1 MTGRSRKE
9 IQTPGPLLPT
19 LTIGVDRNPNWS
31 GRIEMSAVETQGTRA
46 AAPHRKRQIL
56 RLGVIAT
63 QLAIL
68 AALLGF
74 WQFAVT
80 EATLPY
86 FSRPTLVAAR
96 LYDLLSHPD
105 IYGHMYVTLIEIVSG
120 YLLGTAVGLS
130 LGFILGRSR
139 FLSAALQPFIMGLY
153 SIPKIALAP
162 VFIVWLGLG
171 MASKV
176 AVVFVA
182 SFFLIFNTYSGLL
195 GVNEELVRLAR
206 LMGASWPQTTFRVIL
221 PAAAGQIFLGL
232 RTAVP
237 YAVIGAVIGEYI
249 GASEGLGYFILY
261 ASQTYDAPS
270 LFAGII
276 ILVAIVF
283 AVNFGLGWLEAK
295 VIRWRKVAGQ
305 TVQL

>member
-1 MTGRSRKE
+1 MT
-9 IQTPGPLLPT
+9 
-19 LTIGVDRNPNWS
+19 
-31 GRIEMSAVETQGTRA
+31 AVETRKTASAGRR
-46 AAPHRKRQIL
+46 RKRRTG
-56 RLGVIAT
+56 RLDIVVL

-68 AALLGF
+68 VVLLLS

-80 EATLPY
+80 DATLPY

-96 LYDLLSHPD
+96 LYDLLSHHD
-105 IYGHMYVTLIEIVSG
+105 IYRHMYVTLVEIAAG
-120 YLLGTAVGLS
+120 YALGSAFGLT
-130 LGFILGRSR
+130 LGFILGRSQ
-139 FLSAALQPFIMGLY
+139 FLSAALQPYIIGLY

-171 MASKV
+171 IASKI

-182 SFFLIFNTYSGLL
+182 SFFLVFFNTYAGLL
-195 GVNEELVRLAR
+195 AVNEELVRLAR
-206 LMGASWPQTTFRVIL
+206 LMGASWPQTLWRVIL
-221 PAAAGQIFLGL
+221 PAAAPQIFLGL

-249 GASEGLGYFILY
+249 GANEGLGYFILY

-276 ILVAIVF
+276 ILVGIVF
-283 AVNFGLGWLEAK
+283 AVNFGLARLEGR

>member
-1 MTGRSRKE
+1 MT
-9 IQTPGPLLPT
+9 
-19 LTIGVDRNPNWS
+19 
-31 GRIEMSAVETQGTRA
+31 AVEARKTASAGSR
-46 AAPHRKRQIL
+46 RKRRAGRLDIIIL
-56 RLGVIAT
+56 
-63 QLAIL
+63 QLSIL
-68 AALLGF
+68 VVLLLS

-80 EATLPY
+80 DATLPY
-86 FSRPTLVAAR
+86 FSRPSLVAAR
-96 LYDLLSHPD
+96 LYDLLSHHD
-105 IYGHMYVTLIEIVSG
+105 IYRHMYATLVEIAAG
-120 YLLGTAVGLS
+120 YALGSAFGLT
-130 LGFILGRSR
+130 LGFILGRSQ
-139 FLSAALQPFIMGLY
+139 FLSAAFQPYIIGLY

-171 MASKV
+171 IASKI

-182 SFFLIFNTYSGLL
+182 SFFLVFFNTYAGLL

-206 LMGASWPQTTFRVIL
+206 LMGASWPQTLWRVIV
-221 PAAAGQIFLGL
+221 PAAAPQIFLGL

-276 ILVAIVF
+276 ILVGIVF
-283 AVNFGLGWLEAK
+283 AANFGLTWLEGQ

>member
-1 MTGRSRKE
+1 
-9 IQTPGPLLPT
+9 
-19 LTIGVDRNPNWS
+19 
-31 GRIEMSAVETQGTRA
+31 MSAVGASRSRRRT
-46 AAPHRKRQIL
+46 KRLAI
-56 RLGVIAT
+56 VAT

-68 AALLGF
+68 VALLCF
-74 WQFAVT
+74 WEFAVT

-86 FSRPTLVAAR
+86 FSRPSLVAAR
-96 LYDLLSHPD
+96 LFDLLSHSD
-105 IYGHMYVTLIEIVSG
+105 IYRHMYVTLIEIAAG
-120 YLLGTAVGLS
+120 YALGAAVGLS
-130 LGFILGRSR
+130 LGFVLGRSQ
-139 FLSAALQPFIMGLY
+139 FLSAALQPYIMGLY

-171 MASKV
+171 MASKI

-182 SFFLIFNTYSGLL
+182 TFFLVFFNTYSGLL

-206 LMGASWPQTTFRVIL
+206 LMGASWPQTTFRVII

-270 LFAGII
+270 LFAGIV

-283 AVNFGLGWLEAK
+283 TVNFALDALEAR

-305 TVQL
+305 TVQI

>member
-1 MTGRSRKE
+1 MT
-9 IQTPGPLLPT
+9 
-19 LTIGVDRNPNWS
+19 
-31 GRIEMSAVETQGTRA
+31 AVETRKTASTGSR
-46 AAPHRKRQIL
+46 RKRRAGKLDIIIL
-56 RLGVIAT
+56 
-63 QLAIL
+63 QLSIL
-68 AALLGF
+68 VVLLLS

-80 EATLPY
+80 DATLPY
-86 FSRPTLVAAR
+86 FSRPSLVAAR
-96 LYDLLSHPD
+96 LYDLLSHHD
-105 IYGHMYVTLIEIVSG
+105 IYRHMYATLVEIAAG
-120 YLLGTAVGLS
+120 YALGSAFGLT
-130 LGFILGRSR
+130 LEFILGRSQ
-139 FLSAALQPFIMGLY
+139 FLSAAFQPYIIGLY

-171 MASKV
+171 IASKI

-182 SFFLIFNTYSGLL
+182 SFFLVFFNTYAGLL

-206 LMGASWPQTTFRVIL
+206 LMGASWPQTLWRVIV
-221 PAAAGQIFLGL
+221 PAAAPQIFLGL

-276 ILVAIVF
+276 ILVGIVF
-283 AVNFGLGWLEAK
+283 AANFGLTWLEGR

>member
-1 MTGRSRKE
+1 MG
-9 IQTPGPLLPT
+9 
-19 LTIGVDRNPNWS
+19 
-31 GRIEMSAVETQGTRA
+31 AVEGQVRRAGA
-46 AAPHRKRQIL
+46 AARGR
-56 RLGVIAT
+56 RLGIAAT

-68 AALLGF
+68 AVLLLF

-80 EATLPY
+80 DATVPY
-86 FSRPTLVAAR
+86 FSRPTQVVAK
-96 LYDLLSHPD
+96 LYDLLTHAD
-105 IYGHMYVTLIEIVSG
+105 IYRHMYVTLVEIAIG
-120 YLLGTAVGLS
+120 YALGAAFGLA

-139 FLSAALQPFIMGLY
+139 FLSAAFQPYIIGLY

-171 MASKV
+171 IASKV

-182 SFFLIFNTYSGLL
+182 SFFLVFFNTYSGLMA
-195 GVNEELVRLAR
+195 VNEELVRLAR
-206 LMGASWPQTTFRVIL
+206 LMGASWPQTVARVIV
-221 PAAAGQIFLGL
+221 PAAAEQIFLGL

-283 AVNFGLGWLEAK
+283 TVNFVLNRLEAR
-295 VIRWRKVAGQ
+295 VIGWRKAAGQ